1 MKPDLE
7 RLLPAGLVAVAVAA
21 VLVPMAPAVAMPPID
36 IEVGYADQV
45 IGARSFDL
53 VSTQESFSAFALSA
67 AVRPVARWSH
77 LWLELDESY
86 GTTQGSLHEVG
97 AAALQSNDLGL
108 SVLYRRRLVGGLG
121 WFARAGGHLAIA
133 NLALQDNSGNTQAS
147 QWQTEPGVGG
157 GLGLELAARPAEW
170 HGTDLHDRSFG
181 LRAELGYIWFPD
193 LQFDDLVPPAPNP
206 KPATA
211 PIPSAPLAMGSVTLS
226 GVHLGLTAFV
236 RF

>member
-1 MKPDLE
+1 LKPD
-7 RLLPAGLVAVAVAA
+7 RKQLLLATLVATAVAA
-21 VLVPMAPAVAMPPID
+21 VLAPAQPAVAMPPID
-36 IEVGYADQV
+36 IEIGYADQV
-45 IGARSFDL
+45 IQAHNFDL
-53 VSTQESFSAFALSA
+53 VSTQDNFSGFALSA
-67 AVRPVARWSH
+67 AVRPITRWSH

-86 GTTQGSLHEVG
+86 GTTQGGLHEVG

-108 SVLYRRRLVGGLG
+108 SVLYRRRLVGSLG

-147 QWQTEPGVGG
+147 QWQAEPGVGG
-157 GLGLELAARPAEW
+157 GVGLELAARPPEW

-181 LRAELGYIWFPD
+181 VRAELGYIWFPD
-193 LQFDDLVPPAPNP
+193 LQFDDLAPPTPSP
-206 KPATA
+206 KPTTT

-226 GVHLGLTAFV
+226 GLHIGLTAFV